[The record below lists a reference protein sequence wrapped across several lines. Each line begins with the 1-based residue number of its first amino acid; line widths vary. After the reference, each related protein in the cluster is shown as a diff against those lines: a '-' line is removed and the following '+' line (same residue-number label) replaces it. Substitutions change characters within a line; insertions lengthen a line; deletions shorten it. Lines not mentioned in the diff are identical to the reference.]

1 MMFALC
7 WHPHGGSGLGLGWE
21 EALELAP
28 DDRTWLLTRIAHQR
42 AHEAEQ
48 IRKARG

>member
-1 MMFALC
+1 MMFALT
-7 WHPHGGSGLGLGWE
+7 WHPHGGSGLELAWAD
-21 EALELAP
+21 ALALAP
-28 DDRTWLLTRIAHQR
+28 DDRTWLLTRIAAQR